1 MTNIFDT
8 NYLIKLI
15 TFDDKCLSIIN
26 EYFNNNI
33 NKGFIYCYSNEMFKY
48 YGNDVYKIGK
58 AKDIKIRMSSYVTSY
73 IKHYILNIASE
84 ECNYNN
90 LA

>member
-15 TFDDKCLSIIN
+15 TFNNKCLSIIN
-26 EYFNNNI
+26 EYFNNYI

-48 YGNDVYKIGK
+48 YGNDMYKIGAWGPKRASHPCGK
-58 AKDIKIRMSSYVTSY
+58 AKDIKIRMSSY
-73 IKHYILNIASE
+73 IKPCILNI
-84 ECNYNN
+84 
-90 LA
+90 

>member
-15 TFDDKCLSIIN
+15 TFNNKCLSIIN
-26 EYFNNNI
+26 EYFNNYI

-48 YGNDVYKIGK
+48 YGNDMYKIG
-58 AKDIKIRMSSYVTSY
+58 A
-73 IKHYILNIASE
+73 
-84 ECNYNN
+84 
-90 LA
+90 